1 MLVIQGDVLVR
12 YEQIIGVKVEG
23 SILRLFL
30 GGEAHNIVMD
40 LREDII
46 FKHQEIDDLDYTEE
60 GQFFSWVMEKM
71 NECRRGG

>member
-1 MLVIQGDVLVR
+1 MLVIQGNMLVR
-12 YEQIIGVKVEG
+12 YGQIIGAKVDG

-40 LREDII
+40 LREDIV

-71 NECRRGG
+71 GEVKRGG